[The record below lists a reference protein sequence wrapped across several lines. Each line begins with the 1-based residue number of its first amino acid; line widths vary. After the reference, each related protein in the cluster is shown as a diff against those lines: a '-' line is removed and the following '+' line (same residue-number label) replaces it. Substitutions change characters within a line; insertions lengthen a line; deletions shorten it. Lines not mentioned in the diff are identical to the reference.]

1 MAVWRAAAGHVAG
14 RRAGCGRGSW
24 GGGGT
29 GLRQKITGA
38 SYPLKKAIWLVN
50 KTLTFGLPTVVV
62 KLDDLQSRQLPE
74 RIKVSE
80 PKKRGRP
87 IKMTIQRYADNP
99 PATLP
104 KTDHQ
109 RIKELK
115 ELMIRSGGKD
125 VAEKV
130 IEIALNDEHP
140 GQMAALKMC
149 MDRTLPV
156 SMFEKDKSQRSAVTI
171 NITGLGAP
179 APLVEYITDV

>member
-1 MAVWRAAAGHVAG
+1 ME
-14 RRAGCGRGSW
+14 
-24 GGGGT
+24 
-29 GLRQKITGA
+29 K
-38 SYPLKKAIWLVN
+38 
-50 KTLTFGLPTVVV
+50 
-62 KLDDLQSRQLPE
+62 
-74 RIKVSE
+74 
-80 PKKRGRP
+80 KKRGRP

-130 IEIALNDEHP
+130 IQIALNDEHP

-149 MDRTLPV
+149 LDRTLPM

-171 NITGLGAP
+171 NITGLGASP
-179 APLVEYITDV
+179 TVIPDEYITDV

>member
-1 MAVWRAAAGHVAG
+1 MNIDVPP
-14 RRAGCGRGSW
+14 S
-24 GGGGT
+24 
-29 GLRQKITGA
+29 
-38 SYPLKKAIWLVN
+38 P
-50 KTLTFGLPTVVV
+50 
-62 KLDDLQSRQLPE
+62 
-74 RIKVSE
+74 
-80 PKKRGRP
+80 PKKLKWQKLRKG
-87 IKMTIQRYADNP
+87 KVKKKQSAVQMTIQRYAENP
-99 PATLP
+99 PAILP

-130 IEIALNDEHP
+130 IQIALNDEHP

-171 NITGLGAP
+171 NITGLGDAP
-179 APLVEYITDV
+179 TILEAQEVTDV